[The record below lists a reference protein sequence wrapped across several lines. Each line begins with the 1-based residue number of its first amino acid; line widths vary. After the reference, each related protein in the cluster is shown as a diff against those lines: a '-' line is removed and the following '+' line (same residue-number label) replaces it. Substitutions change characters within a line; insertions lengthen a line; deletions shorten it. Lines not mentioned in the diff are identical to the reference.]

1 MEEEASHHGGG
12 REEIKEMSQQE
23 SPITPDRGMRVSL
36 ATLVTVEAGRPQA
49 TKSMGFTFYTYLPGR
64 TLHLGLSRKA
74 QEEFLV
80 TVTRV
85 NI

>member
-49 TKSMGFTFYTYLPGR
+49 TKSMGL
-64 TLHLGLSRKA
+64 LSTHTS
-74 QEEFLV
+74 QEEPC
-80 TVTRV
+80 TWG
-85 NI
+85 